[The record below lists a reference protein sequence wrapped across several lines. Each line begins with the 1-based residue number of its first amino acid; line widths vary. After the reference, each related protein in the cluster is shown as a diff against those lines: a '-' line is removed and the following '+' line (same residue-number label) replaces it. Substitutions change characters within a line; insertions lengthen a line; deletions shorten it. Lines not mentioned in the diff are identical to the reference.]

1 MLPRTNTYVLTAIG
15 MMSGTSFDGIDAAII
30 RSNGDKIHDIGA
42 TASVKYTPSFRE
54 KIRLLLLEQV
64 NIKALLEVSNEIA
77 AQHAHLVHDL
87 LKSASLTDRDI
98 DIIGFHGQAIYHDPA
113 NGQTMQIGNA
123 SLLAKMTGIDI
134 VSDFRSMDIAHGGQ
148 GAPLVPLFHQAL
160 FSDNKKPIAVLN
172 IGGVSNITYL
182 GASPKEIL
190 AFDTGPG
197 CALIDDFVLKNFGQN
212 FDDQG
217 KIARSGKPDEHLLA
231 ELIAD
236 PYFDK
241 APPKSLNRDHFQAAA
256 NKVKNL
262 SKEDALATLTHF
274 TADAIAKSAKF
285 LPSPPLEWLVCGG
298 GRNNKFL
305 LEILK
310 TKHKLNVTEIKY
322 GDFIEAQAFGFL
334 AIRSFYQM
342 PLSLPSTTGTRFPV
356 SGGALTKY
364 HF

>member
-1 MLPRTNTYVLTAIG
+1 

-30 RSNGDKIHDIGA
+30 RSNGDKIYDIGA
-42 TASVKYTPSFRE
+42 TASVKYTSFFRK
-54 KIRLLLLEQV
+54 KIRSLLLEEV
-64 NIKALLEVSNEIA
+64 NIKLLLEVSNEIA
-77 AQHAHLVHDL
+77 LQHSHLVHDL
-87 LKSASLTDRDI
+87 LKKASLTDRDI
-98 DIIGFHGQAIYHDPA
+98 DLIGFHGQAIYHDPA

-123 SLLAKMTGIDI
+123 SLLAKMTRIDV

-160 FSDNKKPIAVLN
+160 FSDSKKPIAVLN

-182 GASPKEIL
+182 GASAKEIL

-197 CALIDDFVLKNFGQN
+197 CALIDDFTLKNFGEN
-212 FDDQG
+212 FDDEG
-217 KIARSGKPDEHLLA
+217 KIARSGKLDEGVLGELLA
-231 ELIAD
+231 DI
-236 PYFDK
+236 YFDK
-241 APPKSLNRDHFQAAA
+241 TPPKSLNRDHFRAASA
-256 NKVKNL
+256 KVANL
-262 SKEDALATLTHF
+262 SKQDALATLTHF
-274 TADAIAKSAKF
+274 TAGAIAKSAEF
-285 LPSPPLEWLVCGG
+285 LPSAPLEWLVCGG
-298 GRNNKFL
+298 GRHNKFL

-310 TKHKLNVTEIKY
+310 TKHKLNVIEIES
-322 GDFIEAQAFGFL
+322 GDFIEAQAFAFL